1 MNCPS
6 CEVSLL
12 MTVRQGIELDFCPA
26 CRGIWLDRGEL
37 EKLIDRSPDKHS
49 EESGSFGR
57 SFDYQSASHALPKA
71 PHYPD
76 RYKKRESWLSR
87 LFDFD

>member
-1 MNCPS
+1 
-6 CEVSLL
+6 
-12 MTVRQGIELDFCPA
+12 MTVLQGIELDFCPE

-37 EKLIDRSPDKHS
+37 EKLIDRSQNLQP
-49 EESGSFGR
+49 EQSGSLGR
-57 SFDYQSASHALPKA
+57 SFDYQSASHALPQA